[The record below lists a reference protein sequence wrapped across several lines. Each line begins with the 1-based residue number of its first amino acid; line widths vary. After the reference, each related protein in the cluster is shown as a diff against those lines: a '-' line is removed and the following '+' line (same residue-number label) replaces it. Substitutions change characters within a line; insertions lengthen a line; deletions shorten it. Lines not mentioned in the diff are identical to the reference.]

1 MAEPKLNF
9 STGNVIN
16 PYQPI
21 LTSLGSIQGI
31 LTEAQNQK
39 KKDEAFLYAMSRDL
53 VQDERAQQQAL
64 LAEKNYQENVA
75 ARIAQN
81 ALSAG
86 TLENQILATANQKAY
101 QDALVKERQTELQ
114 LRKNQIA
121 EEKAT
126 NDAIAKGLMVSNE
139 TVLPDIIKQVPTG
152 KMILETNGVDANKQ
166 FANILPTDKERE
178 QIQLGEL
185 LKGKTKEEQD
195 AILIP
200 IYLKSEQA
208 KAAGVDKTGVQKIAQ
223 GIVGF
228 SEAINPIRIM
238 NEVEKS
244 AKEWNKP
251 EAEKLQEPKA
261 NKATKPQDYNQ
272 FKSKL
277 LSDIDV
283 ANKKAENVSDTV
295 LKQYLKPETKEE
307 IVKGKKKLVSQA
319 EFQEGL
325 TAAGITDPKARIKLG
340 ELLNTKI
347 AKQQEEENKIE
358 EIKTKAVV
366 DRLNEKYKMDLTLD
380 NQMKLKDYDRQL
392 SASKDLLS
400 TLKDKAQIAKTM
412 LDVEKAAG
420 EMASVFGRSKEE
432 IMKEY
437 GF

>member
-1 MAEPKLNF
+1 M
-9 STGNVIN
+9 
-16 PYQPI
+16 
-21 LTSLGSIQGI
+21 LTSLGSMQGI

-39 KKDEAFLYAMSRDL
+39 KKDEALLYGMGRDL

-101 QDALVKERQTELQ
+101 QDALVKEREAELQ
-114 LRKNQIA
+114 LKKNQIA

-380 NQMKLKDYDRQL
+380 NQMKLKDYDRKL

>member
-1 MAEPKLNF
+1 MAEPRLNF
-9 STGNVIN
+9 SAGNVIN
-16 PYQPI
+16 PYQPMVS
-21 LTSLGSIQGI
+21 SLGSMQSI

-39 KKDEAFLYAMSRDL
+39 KKDEALLYGMGRDL
-53 VQDERAQQQAL
+53 VQDERAQQAAL

-101 QDALVKERQTELQ
+101 QDALVKNSQAELQ
-114 LRKNQIA
+114 LKKNQIA
-121 EEKAT
+121 EERAT
-126 NDAIAKGLMVSNE
+126 NEALAKGLMVSNE
-139 TVLPDIIKQVPTG
+139 TVLPDTTKQVPTG
-152 KMILETNGVDANKQ
+152 KMILETNGVDINKQ
-166 FANILPTDKERE
+166 FANILPTNEESEKIR
-178 QIQLGEL
+178 LGEL
-185 LKGKTKEEQD
+185 LKGKTKKEQD
-195 AILIP
+195 AILTP

-208 KAAGVDKTGVQKIAQ
+208 KAAGVDKTGVQKAVE
-223 GIVGF
+223 GAKDVVNALDPDTWLLKAGK
-228 SEAINPIRIM
+228 AIG
-238 NEVEKS
+238 
-244 AKEWNKP
+244 EWNRP
-251 EAEKLQEPKA
+251 EAEKLLESK
-261 NKATKPQDYNQ
+261 KDESIKPQSYNQ
-272 FKSKL
+272 FKSTL

-283 ANKKAENVSDTV
+283 ANKKAEKVSDTV

-307 IVKGKKKLVSQA
+307 VVKGKKKLMSQA

-340 ELLNTKI
+340 ELLNTQI
-347 AKQQEEENKIE
+347 AKQQETENKIE